1 MKILHIITALGN
13 GGAEHTLYK
22 ICKHDKSNEH
32 TVISFKGEGKYF
44 SLLNEIGVKVYILKT
59 NPITFFLKFFL
70 LMKMIRFLNPD
81 LVQTWLVHGDFLG
94 SIATRLAG
102 IKKIVWNIRYSNLE
116 FKSTK
121 LITILL
127 IRVLSKLSFS
137 LPKSIVVVS
146 KSAKKNCEK
155 IGYCKKKLFLIQNGY
170 DLSILKPIKSQKI
183 NFRKNLKIKK
193 EVAVIGMV
201 ARYTNKKDHNNLLNA
216 LSLLRSKNI
225 NFICILVGP
234 DNNKKNLDLTNK
246 IKELNLNNYIKLL
259 GSKNDITQ
267 VMNWIDIYVQSS
279 KYGEGFPNVVA
290 EAMAC
295 GTPCVV
301 TDVGDAAL
309 IVGKTGYVVPPNN
322 SFKLGRAIER
332 MILEINKKNWS
343 KKKNQSKLRIKNN
356 FGINIMIKS
365 YNKLWNKVHYKN

>member
-1 MKILHIITALGN
+1 
-13 GGAEHTLYK
+13 
-22 ICKHDKSNEH
+22 
-32 TVISFKGEGKYF
+32 
-44 SLLNEIGVKVYILKT
+44 
-59 NPITFFLKFFL
+59 
-70 LMKMIRFLNPD
+70 
-81 LVQTWLVHGDFLG
+81 
-94 SIATRLAG
+94 
-102 IKKIVWNIRYSNLE
+102 
-116 FKSTK
+116 
-121 LITILL
+121 
-127 IRVLSKLSFS
+127 
-137 LPKSIVVVS
+137 
-146 KSAKKNCEK
+146 
-155 IGYCKKKLFLIQNGY
+155 
-170 DLSILKPIKSQKI
+170 
-183 NFRKNLKIKK
+183 
-193 EVAVIGMV
+193 MV